1 MKLIAF
7 VEQFNMVIAMVIG
20 LVYCYQVAYLAVG
33 LLRRRWQDLH
43 RPARLRKYAALISA
57 RNEEGVIGE
66 LIASLKRQNYP
77 ADLLDIYVVADNCTD
92 RTASVAQAAGA
103 RVCRRFC

>member
-33 LLRRRWQDLH
+33 LLRRR
-43 RPARLRKYAALISA
+43 
-57 RNEEGVIGE
+57 
-66 LIASLKRQNYP
+66 
-77 ADLLDIYVVADNCTD
+77 
-92 RTASVAQAAGA
+92 
-103 RVCRRFC
+103 

>member
-43 RPARLRKYAALISA
+43 SPCPPPA
-57 RNEEGVIGE
+57 G
-66 LIASLKRQNYP
+66 
-77 ADLLDIYVVADNCTD
+77 
-92 RTASVAQAAGA
+92 
-103 RVCRRFC
+103 